1 MTERAFYKKAYQLI
15 FKEGQTHQQVYDEH
29 VKESQLGPETV
40 ARSISIVP
48 SKAKNDSL
56 KPFWMAFIV
65 LVIAM
70 AGLRLMI
77 LFQYN
82 QIADGTVWNLIFSG
96 LVIVIVPLFGIHAAL
111 SGKAYSYTGASFFSM
126 IAMVRGFFSDDFG
139 TDTAH
144 CIFLGMAVV
153 LFVLGGLISRRLRA
167 GYTKNLIDHEKED
180 GKIVKRI
187 TYSFD
192 DAKKMTRKEF
202 FKETY

>member
-40 ARSISIVP
+40 ARAVSMVP

-70 AGLRLMI
+70 AGLRLMT
-77 LFQYN
+77 LFQYD
-82 QIADGTVWNLIFSG
+82 QLADGTVWNLIFAG

-111 SGKAYSYTGASFFSM
+111 SGKATSYSGASFFSM

-139 TDTAH
+139 TDTTHYIYA
-144 CIFLGMAVV
+144 GMAVV

-167 GYTKNLIDHEKED
+167 GYTKNIINHEKED

-192 DAKKMTRKEF
+192 ESKKMTRKEI